1 MAIALIKYDLSD
13 TDDRMEYDRANKSL
27 DMAIM
32 LWEVLHNSKKQFYRN
47 LENDESS
54 TEREFE
60 LVDKVFARMWEIAE
74 ERNINI
80 DSLIV

>member
-1 MAIALIKYDLSD
+1 MAIAIIKYDLAD

-32 LWEVLHNSKKQFYRN
+32 LWEILHNSKKEFYRN

-60 LVDKVFARMWEIAE
+60 LVDKVFTRMWEIAE

>member
-1 MAIALIKYDLSD
+1 MAIAIIKYDLANA
-13 TDDRMEYDRANKSL
+13 DDRMEYDRANKSL

-32 LWEVLHNSKKQFYRN
+32 LWEILHNSKKEFYRN